1 MSRLVSAALVASFC
15 LLAQPESKAASLFAR
30 GVESFAQLP
39 LIPVVVFGERG
50 RLTPGEFARQNG
62 LNAGDIVRR
71 HSASGV
77 IHCGNAR
84 GAGQLTLASNIV
96 TTAAHVFFNENGA
109 LRGDSS
115 HCSFTATV
123 GGVLSVTAIDVASIV
138 AGAVNPY
145 ASSPTNDWA
154 AARLMRP
161 VDGAAPYVVGVPP
174 RSGER
179 IEFAARGHADWGAGS
194 ALSLQDCAMRET
206 LALGADGAREF
217 SFDCDAGIG
226 ASGGAL
232 LDASGERLTGI
243 FVGFRSINPDRA
255 APYSP
260 QHYNFAVTMEGAFR
274 RAVETMAGG
283 AATAS
288 AR

>member
-1 MSRLVSAALVASFC
+1 MLRLVSAALAASFC
-15 LLAQPESKAASLFAR
+15 LLALLESKAAPLFASSE
-30 GVESFAQLP
+30 GNLTDLP
-39 LIPVVVFGERG
+39 LIPVVVFGEQG

-62 LNAGDIVRR
+62 LNASDIVRR

-84 GAGQLTLASNIV
+84 GAGQLTLANTIV

-109 LRGDSS
+109 LRGDNS

-123 GGVLSVTAIDVASIV
+123 GGVLSVTAIDVASV
-138 AGAVNPY
+138 VTGATRPY
-145 ASSPTNDWA
+145 ATSPTNDWA
-154 AARLMRP
+154 VARLMRP
-161 VDGAAPYVVGVPP
+161 VEGAIPYAIGAAP

-179 IEFAARGHADWGAGS
+179 IAFAARGHADWGAGS
-194 ALSLQDCAMRET
+194 ALSLQNCAMREN

-232 LDASGERLTGI
+232 LDQSGGRLTGI
-243 FVGFRSINPDRA
+243 FVGFRSIDPDRA